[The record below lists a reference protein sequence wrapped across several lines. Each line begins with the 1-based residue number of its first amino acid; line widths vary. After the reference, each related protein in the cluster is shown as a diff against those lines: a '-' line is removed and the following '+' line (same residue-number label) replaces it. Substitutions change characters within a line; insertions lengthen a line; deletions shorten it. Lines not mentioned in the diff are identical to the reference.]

1 MRIGLLIFAFFLFGP
16 LAQGQKGVSAVSKSA
31 IRVLIVDGFSNHD
44 WKQTSLMVRRILE
57 ETGRFEVTVSTA
69 PNSADSLSGTSWDP
83 QFGEYAVVIQNCNN
97 IQDTSL
103 RWPRSVEQR
112 LEAYVR
118 GGGGLYVLHSAN
130 NAFARWLQ
138 YDTIIGL
145 GWRSR
150 SYGYAL
156 QLDSAD
162 RITRIPPGQG
172 EGTNH
177 GARFDAVIHIVNG
190 HPINQGYPQRWRT
203 ASMEL
208 YRYARGPAEN
218 LTVLSAATDSVTG
231 RIFPVDWVV
240 QYGKGR
246 VYASSMG
253 HLWKG
258 DVYPVSY
265 RSIDFQT
272 TLIRATEWLA
282 TGKVTYPVPAKFP
295 TADATSLRAEED
307 MPGGPDT
314 RSLTR

>member
-1 MRIGLLIFAFFLFGP
+1 VKISVLIIAVFLFVHPVFCQKTAEPVRKGP
-16 LAQGQKGVSAVSKSA
+16 

-44 WKQTSLMVRRILE
+44 WKMTTWMVRHILE
-57 ETGRFEVTVSTA
+57 ETGLFEVTVSTA
-69 PNSADSLSGTSWDP
+69 PNSADSLSRTSWDP
-83 QFGEYAVVIQNCNN
+83 AFDQYAVVIQNTNN
-97 IQDTSL
+97 IQDTAL
-103 RWPRSVEQR
+103 RWPRRVER
-112 LEAYVR
+112 KLEDYVR

-130 NAFARWLQ
+130 NAFACWPQ

-145 GWRSR
+145 GWRSK
-150 SYGYAL
+150 GTGFAL

-162 RITRIPPGQG
+162 GITRVPPGQG

-177 GARFDAVIHIVNG
+177 GERFDAMIHIVNR
-190 HPINQGYPQRWRT
+190 HPINQGYPSKWRT

-218 LTVLSAATDSVTG
+218 ITVLSAAADSVTG
-231 RIFPVDWVV
+231 RIFPVEWVV
-240 QYGKGR
+240 RYGNGR
-246 VYASSMG
+246 VYGSSMG

-282 TGKVTYPVPAKFP
+282 TGRVTYPVPLNFP
-295 TADATSLRAEED
+295 TAAATSLRDEKD
-307 MPGGPDT
+307 LPGGERP
-314 RSLTR
+314 R

>member
-1 MRIGLLIFAFFLFGP
+1 MRTVTLIIAVFLFGHT
-16 LAQGQKGVSAVSKSA
+16 AQSQLEAAPKKT

-44 WKQTSLMVRRILE
+44 WKRTTWMVRHILE
-57 ETGRFEVTVSTA
+57 ETGLFEVTVSTA
-69 PNSADSLSGTSWDP
+69 PGTPDSLSRTPWDP
-83 QFGEYAVVIQNCNN
+83 DFEQYAVVIQNTNN
-97 IQDTSL
+97 IQDTTL
-103 RWPRSVEQR
+103 RWPRRVEQR

-130 NAFARWLQ
+130 NAFASWPQ
-138 YDTIIGL
+138 YDTMIGL
-145 GWRSR
+145 GWRPKG
-150 SYGYAL
+150 YGYAL

-162 RITRIPPGQG
+162 GITRIPPGQG

-177 GARFDAVIHIVNG
+177 GERFDAVIHIVNR

-218 LTVLSAATDSVTG
+218 FTVLSAAADSVTG
-231 RIFPVDWVV
+231 RIFPVEWVV
-240 QYGKGR
+240 RYGKGR

-258 DVYPVSY
+258 DIYPLSY
-265 RSIDFQT
+265 RSVDFQT

-282 TGKVTYPVPAKFP
+282 TGEVTYPVPPNFP
-295 TADATSLRAEED
+295 TADATSLRAEVD
-307 MPGGPDT
+307 IPG
-314 RSLTR
+314 RRN

>member
-1 MRIGLLIFAFFLFGP
+1 MRIGFLIIAVFLFVHMARSQQP
-16 LAQGQKGVSAVSKSA
+16 VAVTGKTT

-44 WKQTSLMVRRILE
+44 WKRTSWMVKHILE

-69 PNSADSLSGTSWDP
+69 PNTADSLARTSWDP
-83 QFGEYAVVIQNCNN
+83 AFEKYAVVIQNTNN
-97 IQDTSL
+97 IQDTTL
-103 RWPRSVEQR
+103 RWPRRVEQR
-112 LEAYVR
+112 LEAYLR
-118 GGGGLYVLHSAN
+118 DGGGLYVLHSAN
-130 NAFARWLQ
+130 NAFASWLQ

-145 GWRSR
+145 GWRPR

-162 RITRIPPGQG
+162 HVTRIPPGQG

-177 GARFDAVIHIVNG
+177 GERFDAVIHILNR

-218 LTVLSAATDSVTG
+218 ITILSAAADSVTG
-231 RIFPVDWVV
+231 RIFPVEWVV
-240 QYGKGR
+240 RYGKGR

-258 DVYPVSY
+258 DLYPVSY

-282 TGKVTYPVPAKFP
+282 TGEVTYPVPPNFP
-295 TADATSLRAEED
+295 TAGATSLRAEGD
-307 MPGGPDT
+307 IPGDRQT
-314 RSLTR
+314 H